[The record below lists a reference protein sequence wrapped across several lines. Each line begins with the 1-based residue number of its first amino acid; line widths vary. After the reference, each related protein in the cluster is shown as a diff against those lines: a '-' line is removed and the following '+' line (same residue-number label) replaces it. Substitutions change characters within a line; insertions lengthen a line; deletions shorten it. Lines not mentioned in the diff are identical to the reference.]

1 MTFRKARRSDVPE
14 IVKLL
19 SDDALGKTRELYTDP
34 LPDVYYAAFDKI
46 NANENENL
54 LVIENPEKEIIG
66 TLQLTFLQHL
76 SFRGRIRAQI
86 ESVRIRED
94 SRNAGLGQ
102 QMIEWAIRLAKERKA
117 HVVQLA
123 SDKKRSDAI
132 RFYERLGFKA
142 SHEGMKL
149 YLD

>member
-1 MTFRKARRSDVPE
+1 MTFRKARRSDVPQ

-19 SDDALGKTRELYTDP
+19 ADDALGMKREQYEDP
-34 LPDVYYAAFDKI
+34 LPEVYYAAFDKI
-46 NANENENL
+46 SGNANENL
-54 LVIENPEKEIIG
+54 LVIEDPHGEIAG

-76 SFRGRIRAQI
+76 SYRGRIRAQI

-94 SRNAGLGQ
+94 LRNAGLGK
-102 QMIEWAIRLAKERKA
+102 QMIEWAIGIAREHNA

-123 SDKKRSDAI
+123 SDKKRNDAI

-142 SHEGMKL
+142 THEGMKL
-149 YLD
+149 YLE

>member
-1 MTFRKARRSDVPE
+1 MTFRKAQKSDVPE

-19 SDDALGKTRELYTDP
+19 SDDALGRIRELYTDP
-34 LPDVYYAAFDKI
+34 IPEVYYTAFDRI

-54 LVIENPEKEIIG
+54 LVIENPEGEIIG

-76 SFRGRIRAQI
+76 SYRGRIRAQI

-94 SRNAGLGQ
+94 SRNGGLGQ
-102 QMIEWAIRLAKERKA
+102 QMIEWAIRLAKERNA

-142 SHEGMKL
+142 THEGMKL